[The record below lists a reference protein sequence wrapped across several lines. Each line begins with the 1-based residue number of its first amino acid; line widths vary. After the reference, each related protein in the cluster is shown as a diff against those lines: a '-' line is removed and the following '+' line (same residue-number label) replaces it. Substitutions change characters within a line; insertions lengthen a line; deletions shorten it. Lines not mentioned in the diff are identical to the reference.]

1 MSCHGLPK
9 DVGRR
14 AHTPRMQRVCQHC
27 DLNEIGDEKHMVFAC
42 TAVQHIRERHAGLFS
57 ASIVTMLDFMWQADL
72 VGVAKFVMDCLDFFH
87 ADVGNTVASDQP

>member
-1 MSCHGLPK
+1 ML
-9 DVGRR
+9 
-14 AHTPRMQRVCQHC
+14 MQRVCQHC

-42 TAVQHIRERHAGLFS
+42 NAVQHIRERHAGLFS

-87 ADVGNTVASDQP
+87 ADVGNNRTSDQP